1 MENNDEFIKLQ
12 SKRRFNLSK
21 IIIFSSLGLL
31 VIVSIFALF
40 WGDDKISPETIF
52 TAVIGLVGTW
62 VGTILA
68 FYFSKDN
75 FEAASKATQDL
86 VSQIT
91 GEQKL
96 KSIPVEDAMISM
108 DKAHFYKLAGQ
119 EDALTLNALIAEFKT
134 FNRLPILNQDLNP
147 LYIIHKSVITRFISD
162 VALGNLSQFNK
173 GDVETLTLKD
183 FNSIP
188 ENLLQIQKGFI
199 TVRIKTNLSQ
209 VKAEMGQVKETL
221 CSDVFITEDG
231 SRTGKVIGWLTN
243 QIITEKSVV

>member
-21 IIIFSSLGLL
+21 IIIFTSLSLLLL
-31 VIVSIFALF
+31 VSLFALF
-40 WGDDKISPETIF
+40 SKDSSVSSETIF

-75 FEAASKATQDL
+75 FEAANKATQDL

-96 KSIPVEDAMISM
+96 KSIPVEDAMIRM
-108 DKAHFYKLAGQ
+108 EKAHYYKLEAG
-119 EDALTLNALIAEFKT
+119 EDTLTLSTLIGEFKT
-134 FNRLPILNQDLNP
+134 FNRLPILSSGLLP
-147 LYIIHKSVITRFISD
+147 LYIIHKSVITRFISE
-162 VALGNLSQFNK
+162 VALGKHDNFK
-173 GDVETLTLKD
+173 GKKVEELTLND
-183 FNSIP
+183 FNSIS
-188 ENLLQIQKGFI
+188 ENKIQIEKGFI
-199 TVRIKTNLSQ
+199 TVKSNINLAQAKKEMEQ
-209 VKAEMGQVKETL
+209 VQETS
-221 CSDVFITEDG
+221 CSDVFVTEDG
-231 SRTGKVIGWLTN
+231 SRKTKVTGWITN